1 MKRILA
7 IVAHP
12 DDEVIGVGGTLCRH
26 IDEGDVVK
34 VVILGDGKSSRRDKY
49 EKLDDNEVEK
59 SNTETKE
66 ALLKL
71 GVKDFHKEFLPDNR
85 FDSMEILD
93 LAKLVSKH
101 VHEFKPETVYTHH
114 FGDLNIDHQMCSEA
128 AVIAC
133 RPTENETVK
142 QVFMFETLSS
152 TEMAGYRAA
161 NVFLPNYFVNI
172 QKQLD
177 RKINSMS
184 CYKSE
189 LKSYPHP
196 RSLESI
202 KINAQLWGT
211 KVNTLAVEPF
221 FLFRELK

>member
-7 IVAHP
+7 VVAHP
-12 DDEVIGVGGTLCRH
+12 DDEIIGVGGTLCRH
-26 IDEGDVVK
+26 ADEGDVVK
-34 VVILGDGKSSRRDKY
+34 VVILGDGKSSRKDKY
-49 EKLDDNEVEK
+49 EKLDNNEVEK
-59 SNTETKE
+59 SNIETKE

-71 GVKDFHKEFLPDNR
+71 GIKDFHKEFLPDNR

-101 VHEFKPETVYTHH
+101 VKEFKPETVYTHH

-128 AVIAC
+128 VVIAC

-152 TEMAGYRAA
+152 TEMAGYGAT
-161 NVFLPNYFVNI
+161 NVFLPNYFVDI

-177 RKINSMS
+177 RKIESMS

-189 LKSYPHP
+189 LKNYPHP

-221 FLFRELK
+221 SLFRELK

>member
-7 IVAHP
+7 VVAHP
-12 DDEVIGVGGTLCRH
+12 DDEIIGVGGTLCRH
-26 IDEGDVVK
+26 VDEGDNVK

-49 EKLDDNEVEK
+49 AKLDENEIEK
-59 SNTETKE
+59 SNIETRE

-71 GVKDFHKEFLPDNR
+71 GIEDFHKEFLPDNR

-93 LAKLVSKH
+93 LTKLVSKH
-101 VHEFKPETVYTHH
+101 IKEFKPETIYTHH

-128 AVIAC
+128 VVIAC

-152 TEMAGYRAA
+152 TEMAGYRAT
-161 NVFLPNYFVNI
+161 NVFLPNYFVDI

-177 RKINSMS
+177 RKIDSMS
-184 CYKSE
+184 HYKSE

-211 KVNTLAVEPF
+211 KVNMLAVEPF
-221 FLFRELK
+221 YLFRELK